1 MTKTGE
7 LLLFIISF
15 LFVVSAG
22 AVTVQASVDTNET
35 SVEQAITLTVSVLS
49 NESVDIESPRLTD
62 MDGFRLDNT
71 WDSTSVSQK
80 MVSTPSGMDWETQ
93 RRKDFNYALTPM
105 KAGRLSI
112 PAFDVKVSGKIY
124 RTQPMMVAVAD
135 VGAGPGKSPR
145 NRPQAQQ
152 NKQRNNLPPGFSWP
166 GANSMDDIDR
176 LEEEMFNQLLNRRGP
191 PPASSGGGGSGLP
204 ADPNQGLHR
213 KMIDPQYRTLPTNPN
228 EAFFVQVEVDKT
240 EVFEGEQISVS
251 WYIYTRGQME
261 SLDRVKFPDLKGFWK
276 EIIEEVPSIQF
287 TEEVVNGVPYR
298 KALLASHALFPI
310 KPGTSVIDEYKIK
323 SRVRL
328 PQQGFGLGAANEY
341 TRSSHRVPIT
351 VKPLPL
357 ENRPQDFAGAVGQF
371 EVQTSVEGQKFPVN
385 QPFNLRVRFEGYGN
399 AKLIDLPAIDW
410 PKTIEMY
417 DTKSESKFFKDGRSY
432 KQFDILMIP
441 REKGV
446 LHIPEITVSLFDA
459 TTKKYYQKKTA
470 AVDLE
475 ISENTQAPAVAAS
488 DSGQNR
494 GAPSADKKMT
504 PQLPPP
510 VAESQISTAW
520 VAFTGNPMV
529 LGGVYFLMLI
539 SLLLKARNELG
550 WGQRKK
556 SLKELVE
563 KRFVKVEAALKANDH
578 KKVGS
583 DLMNVFYFLLGEA
596 TGDGG
601 AVQEINRLLEKVP
614 PSVRRELG
622 EPLSKAFELYQV
634 LSFAPEEMV
643 SKFAEPESLKKIV
656 KEARTLSQKLLSA
669 LTAEASP
676 EKS

>member
-1 MTKTGE
+1 MTKTGDF
-7 LLLFIISF
+7 LLFMISF
-15 LFVVSAG
+15 LWAASVS
-22 AVTVQASVDTNET
+22 AVTVQANVDSNET
-35 SVEQAITLTVSVLS
+35 SVEQAITLSVSVLS
-49 NESVDIESPRLTD
+49 NESVDIESPRLAD
-62 MDGFRLDNT
+62 LDGFRLDNT

-93 RRKDFNYALTPM
+93 RRKDFNFALTPM

-112 PAFDVKVSGKIY
+112 PALDVKVSGKIY
-124 RTQPMMVAVAD
+124 RTQPILVTVLDLNAGG
-135 VGAGPGKSPR
+135 GAGKKRRGQ
-145 NRPQAQQ
+145 PQAP
-152 NKQRNNLPPGFSWP
+152 RNNLPPGFSWP
-166 GANSMDDIDR
+166 GANSMEDVDR
-176 LEEEMFNQLLNRRGP
+176 LEEEMFNQLLNRRAP
-191 PPASSGGGGSGLP
+191 PGAGGGGGGAPSEP
-204 ADPNQGLHR
+204 QQGLHR
-213 KMIDPQYRTLPTNPN
+213 RMVDPQFRTLPKNPD

-240 EVFEGEQISVS
+240 EVFEGEQIAVS

-287 TEEVVNGVPYR
+287 TEEVVNGVAYR

-310 KPGTSVIDEYKIK
+310 KPGTAVIDEYKIK

-341 TRSSHRVPIT
+341 TRSSERVSVE
-351 VKPLPL
+351 VKSLPT

-399 AKLIDLPAIDW
+399 AKLIDLPAISW
-410 PKTIEMY
+410 PKTIEIY

-459 TTKKYYQKKTA
+459 ATKKYYQKKTA

-475 ISENTQAPAVAAS
+475 ISENSQAPVGAVGDSSQNKAVAS
-488 DSGQNR
+488 
-494 GAPSADKKMT
+494 PEKKLT

-520 VAFTGNPMV
+520 ARVTGNPTI
-529 LGGVYFLMLI
+529 LGSVYFLMLL

-556 SLKELVE
+556 SLKELIE
-563 KRFVKVEAALKANDH
+563 KRFVKVDAALKANDH

-601 AVQEINRLLEKVP
+601 AVQEIGRLLEKVP

-634 LSFAPEEMV
+634 LSFAPDEMV
-643 SKFAEPESLKKIV
+643 SKYVEPETLKKTV
-656 KEARTLSQKLLSA
+656 KEARALSQKLLSA
-669 LTAEASP
+669 LAAETPP

>member
-7 LLLFIISF
+7 FFIFIIPF
-15 LFVVSAG
+15 LFVVSAQ
-22 AVTVQASVDTNET
+22 AVTVQASVDSNEAV
-35 SVEQAITLTVSVLS
+35 VEQAITLTVSVLS
-49 NESVDIESPRLTD
+49 NESVDIESPRLAD

-71 WDSTSVSQK
+71 WDSSSVSQK

-93 RRKDFNYALTPM
+93 RRKDFNFAVTPM
-105 KAGRLSI
+105 RAGRLSI
-112 PAFDVKVSGKIY
+112 PALDVKVSGKIY
-124 RTQPMMVAVAD
+124 RTQPIMVVVAD
-135 VGAGPGKSPR
+135 SGSGKTKKPR
-145 NRPQAQQ
+145 GRQQ
-152 NKQRNNLPPGFSWP
+152 MQKNNLPPGFSWP
-166 GANSMDDIDR
+166 GANSMEDIDR
-176 LEEEMFNQLLNRRGP
+176 IEEEMFNQLLNRRA
-191 PPASSGGGGSGLP
+191 PPAQGGSAMP

-213 KMIDPQYRTLPTNPN
+213 RMADPQFRTLPTNPN

-240 EVFEGEQISVS
+240 EVYEGEQVSVS

-261 SLDRVKFPDLKGFWK
+261 SLDRVKFPDLRGFWK

-328 PQQGFGLGAANEY
+328 PQEGFGLGAANEY
-341 TRSSHRVPIT
+341 TRSSNVVPIT
-351 VKPLPL
+351 VKPLPT
-357 ENRPQDFAGAVGQF
+357 EGRPQDFAGAVGQF

-385 QPFNLRVRFEGYGN
+385 QPFNFRIRFEGYGN
-399 AKLIDLPAIDW
+399 AKLIDLPAINW

-441 REKGV
+441 REKGI

-459 TTKKYYQKKTA
+459 STKKYYQKKTA

-475 ISENTQAPAVAAS
+475 ISENTQAPVGAVG
-488 DSGQNR
+488 DGNQNKA
-494 GAPSADKKMT
+494 GPQVEKKQV

-510 VAESQISTAW
+510 VAEAQVSSVLAD
-520 VAFTGNPMV
+520 VTGNPLT
-529 LGGVYFLMLI
+529 LGSAYFFIFLGLLM
-539 SLLLKARNELG
+539 KARRELG
-550 WGQRKK
+550 WGKRKK
-556 SLKELVE
+556 SLKDLIE
-563 KRFVKVEAALKANDH
+563 KRFTHVEVALKANDH

-596 TGDGG
+596 TGEGG
-601 AVQEINRLLEKVP
+601 AVQEIKRLLEKVP

-622 EPLSKAFELYQV
+622 EPLSKAFEMYQV

-643 SKFAEPESLKKIV
+643 SKYSGPESLKQIV
-656 KEARTLSQKLLSA
+656 KDARALSQKLLSA
-669 LTAEASP
+669 LTVETP
-676 EKS
+676 EEKS

>member
-7 LLLFIISF
+7 LLLFAISF

-22 AVTVQASVDTNET
+22 AVTVQASVDSNET
-35 SVEQAITLTVSVLS
+35 SIEQAITLTVSVLS

-93 RRKDFNYALTPM
+93 RRKDFNFALAPM

-112 PAFDVKVSGKIY
+112 PALDVKVSGKIY
-124 RTQPMMVAVAD
+124 RTQPIMVV
-135 VGAGPGKSPR
+135 VSGSGTGGGAGKKPR
-145 NRPQAQQ
+145 GRPQAP
-152 NKQRNNLPPGFSWP
+152 RNNLPPGFSWP
-166 GANSMDDIDR
+166 GANSMEDIDR
-176 LEEEMFNQLLNRRGP
+176 LEEEMFNQLLNRRSPQPGNN
-191 PPASSGGGGSGLP
+191 GGQGIP
-204 ADPNQGLHR
+204 ADPNQGLNR
-213 KMIDPQYRTLPTNPN
+213 RMVDPQFRTLPTNPN

-240 EVFEGEQISVS
+240 EVFEGEQINVS

-310 KPGTSVIDEYKIK
+310 KPGTAIVDEYKIK

-328 PQQGFGLGAANEY
+328 PEQGFGLGAANEY
-341 TRSSHRVPIT
+341 TRSSERVSVT
-351 VKPLPL
+351 VKPLPT

-399 AKLIDLPAIDW
+399 AKLIDLPAISW
-410 PKTIEMY
+410 PKTIEIY

-441 REKGV
+441 REKGI

-459 TTKKYYQKKTA
+459 RTKKYYQKKTA

-475 ISENTQAPAVAAS
+475 ISENTQAPVGAVGDGSQNKGAA
-488 DSGQNR
+488 
-494 GAPSADKKMT
+494 PVEKKII

-510 VAESQISTAW
+510 VAESEISTAW
-520 VAFTGNPMV
+520 AGVTGHPAV
-529 LGGVYFLMLI
+529 LVSFYFLMSLG
-539 SLLLKARNELG
+539 LLLKARNELG

-563 KRFVKVEAALKANDH
+563 KRFFKVETALKTNDH

-643 SKFAEPESLKKIV
+643 SKYAEPESLKKIV
-656 KEARTLSQKLLSA
+656 KEARALSQKLLSA
-669 LTAEASP
+669 LTAETPP